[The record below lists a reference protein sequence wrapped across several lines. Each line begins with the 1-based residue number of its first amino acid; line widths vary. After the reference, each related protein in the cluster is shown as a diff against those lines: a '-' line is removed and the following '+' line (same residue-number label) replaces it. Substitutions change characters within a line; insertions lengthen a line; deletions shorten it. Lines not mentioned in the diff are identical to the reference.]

1 MSQRK
6 FFQLLFL
13 IGQEATQDMVVWA
26 GVGGWGSTGVVSS
39 PFDFL
44 GGGFDEVRSRY
55 VVQGHG

>member
-26 GVGGWGSTGVVSS
+26 GVGGGEA
-39 PFDFL
+39 L
-44 GGGFDEVRSRY
+44 G
-55 VVQGHG
+55 

>member
-44 GGGFDEVRSRY
+44 GGGDLMR
-55 VVQGHG
+55 

>member
-13 IGQEATQDMVVWA
+13 IGQEATQDMVVWV

-44 GGGFDEVRSRY
+44 EGGDLMR
-55 VVQGHG
+55 